1 MQAQIQ
7 ALLARRREGESRG
20 GEGAHKE
27 VAKLP
32 VFSEEVG
39 KVLGFITA
47 CKLYIKARM
56 LEATVEEQVQWVLSF
71 V

>member
-1 MQAQIQ
+1 
-7 ALLARRREGESRG
+7 LAGEVGEERRG
-20 GEGAHKE
+20 GEGAHRK
-27 VAKLP
+27 VAKPL
-32 VFSEEVG
+32 VFSGEVG

-56 LEATVEEQVQWVLSF
+56 LEATVEEQVQWMLSF